1 MKSIENKSY
10 QSLQSIMIFG
20 AGKIGRSFIGQLFS
34 RSNYEVIFVDVDPVL
49 IAAMNEKKSYRVVI
63 KAEQDKEILV
73 RHVRAVSGMEVN
85 AVAEELSKVSIM
97 AVCVGKNVLEKII
110 PTIAKGLMLRYE
122 KKPLLTLDIIIAEN
136 MRSAGKF
143 MRERLAACLPSTYPM
158 DKLVGIVETSIGKM
172 VPIMPQSEIEK
183 DPLLVYAE
191 QYNNLIL
198 DRKGFV
204 GAVPHVDGLNP
215 KENIKAWVDRKAFI
229 HNMGHATVAYYGA
242 FKHPK
247 AKYIYE
253 VLEDL
258 QVYNFVRD
266 VMLQSAEILHVIYP
280 SDFSLEDLE
289 NHIDDLLLRFQNR
302 ALQDT
307 IFRVGQDL
315 PRKLSFDDRFIGII
329 RLAIDNEM
337 NYDKIMKA
345 MTYGLYFKTTDDNG
359 NMATPDIKFHEML
372 TSDFEGTI
380 KNICGFNKCFFEKI
394 NNNLR
399 TTFKSVEI

>member
-1 MKSIENKSY
+1 MENKSY
-10 QSLQSIMIFG
+10 QSMQSIMIFG

-49 IAAMNEKKSYRVVI
+49 IAAMNEKKSYRIVI
-63 KAEQDKEILV
+63 KEEQDKEIIV

-85 AVAEELSKVSIM
+85 AVTEEISRVSIM

-110 PTIAKGLMLRYE
+110 PTIAKGLILRYE
-122 KKPLLTLDIIIAEN
+122 KNPLLTLDIIIAEN

-143 MRERLAACLPSTYPM
+143 MRERLAVCLPSTYPM
-158 DKLVGIVETSIGKM
+158 DKLVGTVETSIGKM

-198 DRKGFV
+198 DGKGFV
-204 GAVPHVDGLNP
+204 GAVPRVDGLNP

-266 VMLQSAEILHVIYP
+266 VMLQSAEILHVIYS
-280 SDFSLEDLE
+280 SDFSLKDLE
-289 NHIDDLLLRFQNR
+289 NHIDDLLIRFQNK

-315 PRKLSFDDRFIGII
+315 PRKLSVDDRFIGII

-337 NYDKIMKA
+337 NYDKILEA
-345 MTYGLYFKTTDDNG
+345 MAYAFYFKTTDDNG
-359 NMATPDIKFHEML
+359 NMADSDIKFHKML
-372 TSDFEGTI
+372 SSDFEGTLI
-380 KNICGFNKCFFEKI
+380 SICGFNKNLFEKI
-394 NNNLR
+394 SNNLE
-399 TTFKSVEI
+399 TTLKSLEI